1 MQRFV
6 SEYGM
11 VFILLGLCAALS
23 VATLDEQVG
32 AGAPAG
38 EKLGSDIVRESG
50 ARARVVIVGGEGRED
65 RPFVEE
71 AARVVTAASG
81 TVVAR
86 VQGSPRVVRLALEE
100 LAKKGVKVDA
110 IVASARAGRWAV
122 LEDVQAKYPG
132 LGPAKLLTPRPYV
145 WPNFLKADNL
155 RNIANQIAIIAILAV
170 GMTLVIITGG
180 IDLSVGSMVALA
192 AVVAALL
199 VRGLAGAEEAS
210 IGGMLL
216 CGLAALAVCAAL
228 GLVNGVV
235 VTSFDVPPFIATLG
249 MMLMASGTAYLLAE
263 GQSIY
268 ELPASAT
275 WLGRGADFLGVP
287 NAVLLM
293 LVLYGTA
300 HVVMSRA
307 TLGRYIYAVG
317 GNREAARLSG
327 VPVKR
332 ILLLVY
338 AICGAFAGLGGVV
351 MASQFQSAAPMYGE
365 KYEMA
370 VVAAV
375 VVGGTSIAGGE
386 GKVLGTLIGAFII
399 AVIQNGMNLMGIQT
413 YTQMVVLGAVI
424 VGAVVLDR
432 FRLGGSAVLR

>member
-1 MQRFV
+1 
-6 SEYGM
+6 
-11 VFILLGLCAALS
+11 
-23 VATLDEQVG
+23 
-32 AGAPAG
+32 
-38 EKLGSDIVRESG
+38 
-50 ARARVVIVGGEGRED
+50 
-65 RPFVEE
+65 
-71 AARVVTAASG
+71 
-81 TVVAR
+81 
-86 VQGSPRVVRLALEE
+86 
-100 LAKKGVKVDA
+100 
-110 IVASARAGRWAV
+110 
-122 LEDVQAKYPG
+122 
-132 LGPAKLLTPRPYV
+132 
-145 WPNFLKADNL
+145 
-155 RNIANQIAIIAILAV
+155 
-170 GMTLVIITGG
+170 
-180 IDLSVGSMVALA
+180 
-192 AVVAALL
+192 
-199 VRGLAGAEEAS
+199 
-210 IGGMLL
+210 
-216 CGLAALAVCAAL
+216 
-228 GLVNGVV
+228 
-235 VTSFDVPPFIATLG
+235 
-249 MMLMASGTAYLLAE
+249 MLMASGTAYLLAE

-293 LVLYGTA
+293 LVLYGAA

>member
-1 MQRFV
+1 MQRFL
-6 SEYGM
+6 SDYGM
-11 VFILLGLCAALS
+11 VVILLVLCTALS
-23 VATLDEQVG
+23 VATLAEQVG

-38 EKLGSDIVRESG
+38 EELAQEVLRQFGPK
-50 ARARVVIVGGEGRED
+50 ARVVIVGGEGRED
-65 RPFVEE
+65 GPFADE
-71 AARVVTAASG
+71 AARVLQTESA

-86 VQGSPRVVRLALEE
+86 VQGSPRAARLALEK
-100 LAKKGVKVDA
+100 LAQDGVKVNA

-122 LEDVQAKYPG
+122 LENVQSKYPG
-132 LGPAKLLTPRPYV
+132 LGPVKVLVPRPYV

-192 AVVAALL
+192 AVVAAFL
-199 VRGLAGAEEAS
+199 VRSLAGAQEAS
-210 IGGMLL
+210 AAGMLL
-216 CGLAALAVCAAL
+216 CGAAAIAACAAL
-228 GLVNGVV
+228 GLVNGLT
-235 VTSFDVPPFIATLG
+235 VTLFGVPPFIATLG
-249 MMLMASGTAYLLAE
+249 MMLMASGAAYLLAQ

-275 WLGRGADFLGVP
+275 WLGRGADLLGVP
-287 NAVLLM
+287 NAVVLM
-293 LVLYGTA
+293 LVLYALA
-300 HVVMSRA
+300 HVVMTR
-307 TLGRYIYAVG
+307 TMLGRHIYAVG

-332 ILLLVY
+332 VLLLVY
-338 AICGAFAGLGGVV
+338 AICGALAGLGGVV
-351 MASQFQSAAPMYGE
+351 MASQFQSAAPTYGE
-365 KYEMA
+365 KYEMS

-424 VGAVVLDR
+424 VGAVILDR
-432 FRLGGSAVLR
+432 VKRRR